1 MSAAISF
8 DSSSTESLACCPDSV
23 SGFPSSPRL
32 DVKSEVAAFAS
43 STADESDS
51 LVGTPP
57 PLSESAID
65 ESEDVQVVIDEQSP
79 SAHSSVGVASLLLS
93 FEPQPATMSAV
104 VATST
109 AARARF
115 LMRPGYGT

>member
-1 MSAAISF
+1 MKS
-8 DSSSTESLACCPDSV
+8 
-23 SGFPSSPRL
+23 
-32 DVKSEVAAFAS
+32 DVADFAS
-43 STADESDS
+43 STAVESDS

-79 SAHSSVGVASLLLS
+79 SAHLSVGVVSLLLS
-93 FEPQPATMSAV
+93 EPQPATRSAA

-109 AARARF
+109 APRARF
-115 LMRPGYGT
+115 CMRPGYDT